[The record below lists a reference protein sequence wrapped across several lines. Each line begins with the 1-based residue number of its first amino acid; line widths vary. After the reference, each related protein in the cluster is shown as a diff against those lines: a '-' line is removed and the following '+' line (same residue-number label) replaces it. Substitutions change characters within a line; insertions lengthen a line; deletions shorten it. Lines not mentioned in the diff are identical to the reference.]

1 MNKDRKLLRPE
12 LNESGLGTTSLRKLP
27 NSTSANLLKK
37 ALSLH
42 RPLFTSKF
50 QSNTKFTLKSKRNLP
65 KSPKNVSTSTLINT
79 SSNFET
85 RKNRVNNSIVKT
97 ETLLNNSSG
106 TTLGSLIT
114 THHSHNQSN
123 PTLSVYRSLKH
134 TDSSIRRSHNH
145 GSLTNLQSASGVEEE
160 IVEIIEVP
168 KLPTTAP
175 KALKYYKDSLTL
187 YEHGEILDYREVYYL
202 GKRTD
207 KIQPSIST
215 GSNCGF
221 DDEKGDYNVIAGD
234 HIAYR
239 YEIIAMLGKGSFGI
253 VLKVFDHKNKV
264 NLALKIIKNKP
275 RFNLQAEVE
284 IKILNYLREH
294 DKDNEFNIIHYH
306 NCFKFRHHLVTY
318 N

>member
-1 MNKDRKLLRPE
+1 MNRDRKLLRPE
-12 LNESGLGTTSLRKLP
+12 LNESGLGATSLRKLP
-27 NSTSANLLKK
+27 KSTSSNLLKK
-37 ALSLH
+37 ALSH
-42 RPLFTSKF
+42 QKPLLTSKF
-50 QSNTKFTLKSKRNLP
+50 QSNTKFTLKLKRSLP
-65 KSPKNVSTSTLINT
+65 KSPKNVSTWKLINT

-85 RKNRVNNSIVKT
+85 RKNRVNNSIVKA

-114 THHSHNQSN
+114 THHCHNQSN
-123 PTLSVYRSLKH
+123 PTLSVYRSIKH
-134 TDSSIRRSHNH
+134 TDSSIRRSLNH
-145 GSLTNLQSASGVEEE
+145 GSLTTLQSAIGVEDE
-160 IVEIIEVP
+160 IVEKIEIP

-187 YEHGEILDYREVYYL
+187 YEHGEILDYREVFYL
-202 GKRTD
+202 GKATD
-207 KIQPSIST
+207 KIQPSISA

-221 DDEKGDYNVIAGD
+221 DDEKGDYNVITGD

-239 YEIIAMLGKGSFGI
+239 YEILGILGKGSFGI

-284 IKILNYLREH
+284 IRILHYLREH
-294 DKDNEFNIIHYH
+294 DQDNEFNIIHYH
-306 NCFKFRHHLVTY
+306 DCFKFRHHLVTY

>member
-12 LNESGLGTTSLRKLP
+12 LNESGLGITSLRKLP
-27 NSTSANLLKK
+27 NPTTTNLLKK
-37 ALSLH
+37 AVSLQ

-50 QSNTKFTLKSKRNLP
+50 QSNTKLALKSKRNLP
-65 KSPKNVSTSTLINT
+65 KSPKIVSTSTLINT
-79 SSNFET
+79 SGNFET

-97 ETLLNNSSG
+97 ETLLNSSSG
-106 TTLGSLIT
+106 NSLGSLIT
-114 THHSHNQSN
+114 THSHNQSN
-123 PTLSVYRSLKH
+123 PTLSVYRSIKH
-134 TDSSIRRSHNH
+134 ADSSIRRYANH
-145 GSLTNLQSASGVEEE
+145 GSLSNLQSAIRVEDE

-187 YEHGEILDYREVYYL
+187 YEHGEILDYREVFYL
-202 GKRTD
+202 GKQTY
-207 KIQPSIST
+207 KIQPSISI

-221 DDEKGDYNVIAGD
+221 DDEKGDYIVIIGD
-234 HIAYR
+234 HITYR
-239 YEIIAMLGKGSFGI
+239 YEIIGILGKGSFGI

-284 IKILNYLREH
+284 IKILHYLREH
-294 DKDNEFNIIHYH
+294 DQDNEFNIIHYH
-306 NCFKFRHHLVTY
+306 DCFKFRHHLVTY